1 MGDAL
6 KRRKLAASLAALAL
20 GLTLAGCGN
29 SNDPEPGDTA
39 TSTSA
44 DGGSSPT
51 VSETGD
57 GSSDSPSSSPDPSAS
72 GDWWPEQ
79 PETMATGQEFPDN
92 FEPATLEHPARNVP
106 KPVMPEEAKQETE
119 AGAQAFLDY
128 RADAQWYLMQT
139 GDASLVREVTSKS
152 CEACERQFTQTAD
165 VYSSGHW
172 AAGGLETYQIIPDSL
187 SMSENGIYTVP
198 VGVNNRG
205 AKIIENKEVAI
216 EQEPIKSTDD
226 LDASLAFEGGS
237 WVYITASPRGSL

>member
-79 PETMATGQEFPDN
+79 PETMATGQEFPDD

-119 AGAQAFLDY
+119 TGAQAFLDY
-128 RADAQWYLMQT
+128 YDYAGWYAYQT
-139 GDASLVREVTSKS
+139 GDTSYLREHTSDHCTK
-152 CEACERQFTQTAD
+152 CLEEAD
-165 VYSSGHW
+165 VVERIYGGGDW
-172 AAGGLETYQIIPDSL
+172 A
-187 SMSENGIYTVP
+187 
-198 VGVNNRG
+198 VGRDER
-205 AKIIENKEVAI
+205 AKIIQNTFMKDSKGYYRMAI
-216 EQEPIKSTDD
+216 SASNNGALLIQDGKIIREFQPYEDSRSIDVN
-226 LDASLAFEGGS
+226 LDFSNGE
-237 WVYITASPRGSL
+237 WTYITASPRGG

>member
-79 PETMATGQEFPDN
+79 PETMATGQEFPDD

-119 AGAQAFLDY
+119 TGAQAFLDY
-128 RADAQWYLMQT
+128 RTDAVWYAFQT
-139 GDASLVREVTSKS
+139 GDTQLAREVTADG
-152 CEACERQFTQTAD
+152 CENCMVQFNRIDTI
-165 VYSSGHW
+165 YSDGGW
-172 AAGGLETYQIIPDSL
+172 IAGGY
-187 SMSENGIYTVP
+187 
-198 VGVNNRG
+198 
-205 AKIIENKEVAI
+205 
-216 EQEPIKSTDD
+216 
-226 LDASLAFEGGS
+226 EGGS
-237 WVYITASPRGSL
+237 ILEEGFIRGADGVYNIPVETKSSGVKVTDGDRLISQQHPFDTSEGFNVNLIFRDGKWVYITASPRNP

>member
-79 PETMATGQEFPDN
+79 PETMATGQEFPDD

-128 RADAQWYLMQT
+128 RTDAVWYAFQT
-139 GDASLVREVTSKS
+139 GDTSLVREVTADS
-152 CEACERQFTQTAD
+152 CEQCFSQFD
-165 VYSSGHW
+165 SIDNVYSKGGW
-172 AAGGLETYQIIPDSL
+172 MAGGYERSEILSDSFVRG
-187 SMSENGIYTVP
+187 SNGIYTLP
-198 VGVNNRG
+198 VDAQSSGV
-205 AKIIENKEVAI
+205 
-216 EQEPIKSTDD
+216 KSVEDQRLTLQQQPFATDAGFD
-226 LDASLAFEGGS
+226 VNIDFRDDE
-237 WVYITASPRGSL
+237 WTYITGSPRNG

>member
-79 PETMATGQEFPDN
+79 PETMATGQEFPDD

-128 RADAQWYLMQT
+128 RTDAVWYAFQT
-139 GDASLVREVTSKS
+139 GDTSLVRAVTSNT
-152 CEACERQFTQTAD
+152 CERCLDQFNRIDNIYSNDDWIAGGYEKATILPDSFLKAPD
-165 VYSSGHW
+165 GIYSVPVNLESSGVK
-172 AAGGLETYQIIPDSL
+172 
-187 SMSENGIYTVP
+187 TV
-198 VGVNNRG
+198 
-205 AKIIENKEVAI
+205 
-216 EQEPIKSTDD
+216 
-226 LDASLAFEGGS
+226 EGGELTS
-237 WVYITASPRGSL
+237 QQHPFETDEGFNGNIDFRDGLWMYITASPRSS

>member
-119 AGAQAFLDY
+119 AGAQAFLNY
-128 RADAQWYLMQT
+128 YAYAGWYAYQT
-139 GDASLVREVTSKS
+139 GDTSYMREIVAPSCEVCIEEMDLVDEIYSNNDWAVGSDERSRIIPGAFPASVQDFYTIPVETRNCGAKLVSDKKVVREFLPFDEKN
-152 CEACERQFTQTAD
+152 RYD
-165 VYSSGHW
+165 VNIDF
-172 AAGGLETYQIIPDSL
+172 E
-187 SMSENGIYTVP
+187 EN
-198 VGVNNRG
+198 
-205 AKIIENKEVAI
+205 E
-216 EQEPIKSTDD
+216 
-226 LDASLAFEGGS
+226 
-237 WVYITASPRGSL
+237 WVYITASPRGQS